1 MSGNIFDEKILKT
14 QAFSFLHEF
23 LVDII
28 AVFPEYKEPI
38 VEKYN
43 PFLSRDQERIQ
54 GDNQEKCDIAMEFI
68 NNLSK
73 YTKQITDKD
82 DSMFA
87 DDLYLLNKV
96 NFKDIWCSKI
106 SDATRGKIWNYLQ
119 TFSMLSITIN
129 SNKDLT
135 KIMSSLN
142 NIVKGEASETE
153 NSELN
158 AVINNLK
165 KLSTSLTKG
174 DDGDDDGEPPVP
186 DLSGEGVEDK
196 FNTFFSGSKIGDL
209 AKEIAGDLNVEKMV
223 AENKGNPEDLLKSL
237 FSGGGTAGA
246 EGGGGKFNI
255 MNVVENISSKINKK
269 ITDGEIKE
277 DDLMK
282 EAQNMMS
289 SMQGNSLFGN
299 LFNQT
304 SAAMGKSGGAG
315 AGAGEG
321 TGAAVPDI
329 SGMLNML
336 GGLGGG
342 AAGASTDAAAP
353 DISGMLNMLGG
364 GGGGGGDGAMPDI
377 SGMLNMLGAGPAAS
391 GGGGG
396 DGGEPEPDLNSILGI
411 GQPSRSTGT
420 RASASSDRNVAARQ
434 RLQQKLKDKKDKR

>member
-23 LVDII
+23 LADII
-28 AVFPEYKEPI
+28 AVFPEYKDMI
-38 VEKYN
+38 VENYN
-43 PFLSRDQERIQ
+43 LFLSRDKEEE
-54 GDNQEKCDIAMEFI
+54 GKEDNQEKCDIAMEFI

-73 YTKQITDKD
+73 YTKQITEKD

-87 DDLYLLNKV
+87 EDIYLLNKV
-96 NFKDIWCSKI
+96 NFKDVWCSKI

-174 DDGDDDGEPPVP
+174 DDDDDDGEPPVP

-196 FNTFFSGSKIGDL
+196 FNSFFSGSKIGDL
-209 AKEIAGDLNVEKMV
+209 AKEIAGDLNVEKMM
-223 AENKGNPEDLLKSL
+223 AENKDKPEDLLKNL
-237 FSGGGTAGA
+237 FSGGGDS
-246 EGGGGKFNI
+246 EGGGFNI

-269 ITDGEIKE
+269 ITDGDIKE

-304 SAAMGKSGGAG
+304 SAAMGKSGGDGSG
-315 AGAGEG
+315 AG
-321 TGAAVPDI
+321 TDTAVPDI

-336 GGLGGG
+336 GGLGG
-342 AAGASTDAAAP
+342 
-353 DISGMLNMLGG
+353 GG

-377 SGMLNMLGAGPAAS
+377 SGMLNMLGAG

-396 DGGEPEPDLNSILGI
+396 VGPDGEPEPDLNSILGI

-420 RASASSDRNVAARQ
+420 RPSSDRNVAARH
-434 RLQQKLKDKKDKR
+434 RLQKKLKSKKEKGSK

>member
-106 SDATRGKIWNYLQ
+106 SDTTRGKIWNYLQ

-174 DDGDDDGEPPVP
+174 DDDGEPPVP

-237 FSGGGTAGA
+237 FSGGGTTGA
-246 EGGGGKFNI
+246 EGGGGFNI

-315 AGAGEG
+315 AGTGAG
-321 TGAAVPDI
+321 TGTGAGAGTDAAVPDI

-342 AAGASTDAAAP
+342 
-353 DISGMLNMLGG
+353 
-364 GGGGGGDGAMPDI
+364 GGGGGGDGTMPDI
-377 SGMLNMLGAGPAAS
+377 SGMLNMLGAAS
-391 GGGGG
+391 GGGG

-420 RASASSDRNVAARQ
+420 RASSSDRNVAARQ